1 MRMRFRRRDE
11 PDNCGVTSLALIVNS
26 WKTKRVY
33 IRKKRAVTRLYTCK
47 TMKMH
52 SRGLF
57 SASVILLFGI
67 VSAIP
72 DNRSNWHLTDTHI
85 HAIPAGY
92 AAALADAGGDPSGY
106 ATPEWSLNGTFESLA
121 QTDSARAVLSIS
133 TPGIPIAGTGQ
144 QARKLCRETNN
155 YLANLVVEHP
165 QRLDFFG
172 ALPDWRDVNGTLE
185 EIDYLF
191 HTQKTAVGVGFYTSY
206 GERLLGDPMFQPIW
220 DKLEI
225 LGALAFMHP
234 GIAAIEPFLI
244 GDFLP
249 QPVIDYP
256 QQTTRAAMDLILRG
270 VRSRTP
276 NVDVILSHAGGT
288 LPYLAERAWGS
299 LLAPEIANNTAVDLI
314 DAKAQ
319 IRRFYYDTALS
330 DSATQLNG
338 LLENT
343 DPSHVLWGTDYPYAP
358 SEGISGGYVEYKAF
372 AKKHPEI
379 SPEVLSRNAKELI
392 LKHTLR

>member
-1 MRMRFRRRDE
+1 MY
-11 PDNCGVTSLALIVNS
+11 S
-26 WKTKRVY
+26 
-33 IRKKRAVTRLYTCK
+33 
-47 TMKMH
+47 H
-52 SRGLF
+52 GLF
-57 SASVILLFGI
+57 STFVILLFSI
-67 VSAIP
+67 ASAIP
-72 DNRSNWHLTDTHI
+72 DDHSNWYLTDTHI
-85 HAIPAGY
+85 HAIPPGY
-92 AAALADAGGDPSGY
+92 AAALADAGGDPSGF
-106 ATPEWSLNGTFESLA
+106 ATPEWSLKGTFESLA
-121 QTDSARAVLSIS
+121 KTDSARAVLSIS

-144 QARKLCRETNN
+144 QARRLCRETND

-165 QRLDFFG
+165 QKLDFFG
-172 ALPDWRDVNGTLE
+172 ALPDWRDVNGTLD

-191 HTQKTAVGVGFYTSY
+191 ETQKTAVGVGFYTSY
-206 GERLLGDPMFQPIW
+206 GERLPGDPMFKPIW
-220 DKLEI
+220 EKLESC
-225 LGALAFMHP
+225 GALAFMHP
-234 GIAAIEPFLI
+234 GVTAIEPFLV

-249 QPVIDYP
+249 QPIIDYP

-270 VRSRTP
+270 VRSSTP

-299 LLAPEIANNTAVDLI
+299 LLVPEIGNKAAVGPI
-314 DAKAQ
+314 EAKAQ

-358 SEGISGGYVEYKAF
+358 AEGIAGGYVEYKAF
-372 AKKHPEI
+372 AKEHPEI

-392 LKHTLR
+392 SKHALRHGS